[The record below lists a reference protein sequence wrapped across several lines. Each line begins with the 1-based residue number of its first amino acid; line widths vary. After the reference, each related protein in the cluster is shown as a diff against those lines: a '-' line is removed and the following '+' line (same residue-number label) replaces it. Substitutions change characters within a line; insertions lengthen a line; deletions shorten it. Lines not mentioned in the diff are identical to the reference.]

1 MTDKWITVCRL
12 LEQTEKIVPST
23 QVVLVA
29 NQLSHF
35 ENKSNLFKLFSLD
48 LEENNIGKA
57 KVEKWVAKIFRLFD
71 EEITRAVSNYGDIG
85 SAVYFLEISK
95 EASNLTLKQVLDALQ
110 LDCSKSSGSSFDT
123 IRQLVLIMSDI
134 ERKWFFRF
142 LVRKTRNNM
151 GEGQLKKILARHY
164 KLKAKDVKSHLN
176 FNSFSDAVKYYEMNE
191 KPPMN
196 LSHGSFVK
204 PMLAKDVPM
213 NKWPKNKIVDY
224 KYDGNRYQIHKEGD
238 NVIIF
243 NRKGS
248 IVTPQFQDVVEQVR
262 EYDSLAETEVNCIL
276 DGEIYPI
283 KDDGSPAEHK
293 LMGTRVHSKDH
304 AEAREKVKVKWVI
317 FDCLKIGNDTIMDYP
332 YSRRLECLVAD
343 GNEYGITIPDQAH
356 RMEEGGDVLAFYNR
370 AINDGFE
377 GIIVKD
383 TTLPYEAG
391 KRSAG
396 WAKYKPPRI
405 ELDVAIIAAKY
416 GQGNKSN
423 VFASFNIGV
432 KTETGFHPVGWVG
445 TGFSDDELYEMTVS
459 LRKNVEDFSGGIY
472 KLLPRTVLEVS
483 ADLVSMDEKGNYG
496 LRFPRCKR
504 IREDKFVA
512 DTNTLDDL
520 IKLYSD

>member
-12 LEQTEKIVPST
+12 LEQTEKIFPST
-23 QVVLVA
+23 QVVLVSR
-29 NQLSHF
+29 QLSHF
-35 ENKSNLFKLFSLD
+35 DNKANLFKLLSLE
-48 LEENNIGKA
+48 LQENNIGKA
-57 KVEKWVAKIFRLFD
+57 KVELWVSKIFDLFP
-71 EEITRAVSNYGDIG
+71 EEVANAVSNYGDIG
-85 SAVYFLEISK
+85 SAIYFLEISK
-95 EASNLTLKQVLDALQ
+95 KSSDFTLKQILDVLQ
-110 LDCSKSSGSSFDT
+110 LDCAKSSGSTFD
-123 IRQLVLIMSDI
+123 LIKEMVTKMSDI

-151 GEGQLKKILARHY
+151 GEGQLKKILAKHY

-176 FNSFSDAVKYYEMNE
+176 FNSFSDVVMYYEMNE

-204 PMLAKDVPM
+204 PMLAKEVPM
-213 NKWPKNKIVDY
+213 NKWPENKIVDY

-248 IVTPQFQDVVEQVR
+248 IVTPQFEDVVERVR
-262 EYDSLAETEVNCIL
+262 EYEVDCIL

-283 KDDGSPAEHK
+283 NDDGSPAEHK
-293 LMGTRVHSKDH
+293 LMGTRVHSKNH
-304 AEAREKVKVKWVI
+304 AEAREKVKVRWVI
-317 FDCLKIGNDTIMDYP
+317 FDCLKLGSNTIMDLS
-332 YSRRLECLVAD
+332 YSDRLEKFSQL
-343 GNEYGITIPDQAH
+343 PDQAH

-383 TTLPYEAG
+383 ATLPYEAG

-416 GQGNKSN
+416 GQGDKRD

-432 KTETGFHPVGWVG
+432 KTDVGFHPVGWVG
-445 TGFSDDELYEMTVS
+445 TGFSDDELYELTKS
-459 LRKNVEDFSGGIY
+459 LRKNVEYFSGGIY

-512 DTNTLDDL
+512 DTNTLDD
-520 IKLYSD
+520 IIRLYSE

>member
-1 MTDKWITVCRL
+1 VTDKWITVCRL

-123 IRQLVLIMSDI
+123 IRQLVLTMSDI

-164 KLKAKDVKSHLN
+164 KLKATDVKSHLN

-213 NKWPKNKIVDY
+213 NKWPENKIVDY

-248 IVTPQFQDVVEQVR
+248 IVTPQFQDVVERVR
-262 EYDSLAETEVNCIL
+262 KYDVDCIL

-283 KDDGSPAEHK
+283 NDDGSPAEHK
-293 LMGTRVHSKDH
+293 LMGTRVHSKNH

-317 FDCLKIGNDTIMDYP
+317 FDCLKMGDKTIMDLEYLT
-332 YSRRLECLVAD
+332 RLQYMKKL
-343 GNEYGITIPDQAH
+343 PDQAH
-356 RMEEGGDVLAFYNR
+356 RMEIGGDVIAFYNR

-377 GIIVKD
+377 GVIIKD

-459 LRKNVEDFSGGIY
+459 LRRNVEDFSGGIY

>member
-1 MTDKWITVCRL
+1 MTDTWMKTCRL
-12 LEQTEKIVPST
+12 LEQTENIIPST
-23 QVVLVA
+23 QVVLVS

-35 ENKSNLFKLFSLD
+35 NNKENLFKLLSLD

-57 KVEKWVAKIFRLFD
+57 KVEKWVAKIFELFD
-71 EEITRAVSNYGDIG
+71 EEVSREVSNYGDIG
-85 SAVYFLEISK
+85 SAVYFLDSSK
-95 EASNLTLKQVLDALQ
+95 ESSDYTLKQVLDILQ
-110 LDCSKSSGSSFDT
+110 LNCSKSSGSTFELIKET
-123 IRQLVLIMSDI
+123 VLKMCDI
-134 ERKWFFRF
+134 EKKWFFRF

-151 GEGQLKKILARHY
+151 GEGQLKKILASHY

-176 FNSFSDAVKYYEMNE
+176 FNSFSNVVKYYEMKE

-213 NKWPKNKIVDY
+213 NKWPENKIVDY
-224 KYDGNRYQIHKEGD
+224 KYDGNRYQIHKEGV

-243 NRKGS
+243 NRKGN
-248 IVTPQFQDVVEQVR
+248 IVTPQFQDVVEKVQQYPILR
-262 EYDSLAETEVNCIL
+262 CIL

-283 KDDGSPAEHK
+283 KEDGSPAEHK
-293 LMGTRVHSKDH
+293 LMGTRVHSKNH
-304 AEAREKVKVKWVI
+304 EEAIEKVKVKWVI
-317 FDCLKIGNDTIMDYP
+317 FDCLKYELETLINLS
-332 YSRRLECLVAD
+332 YSERLVKMKDL
-343 GNEYGITIPDQAH
+343 PDQAH
-356 RMEEGGDVLAFYNR
+356 RMEKGGDVLAFYNR

-391 KRSAG
+391 KRSTG

-405 ELDVAIIAAKY
+405 ELDVAILAAKY
-416 GQGNKSN
+416 GQGEKTN

-432 KTETGFHPVGWVG
+432 KADAGFHPVGWVG
-445 TGFSDDELYEMTVS
+445 TGFSDKNLEELTYS
-459 LRKNVEDFSGGIY
+459 LRKNVEDFSGGTY
-472 KLLPRTVLEVS
+472 KFLPRTVLEVS

-512 DTNTLDDL
+512 DVNTLDDV